1 MENTFKQK
9 LADLI
14 EDSDLSKEQ
23 KELWMLFML
32 KSIPDEDEAVFEAVN
47 ESKENLILLTKHLR
61 DKILSMEQLKEEDW
75 KELTNNEKD
84 YSSKCG
90 C

>member
-1 MENTFKQK
+1 MENTFKQQ

-14 EDSDLSKEQ
+14 DDSDLSKEQ
-23 KELWMLFML
+23 KELWTLFML
-32 KSIPDEDEAVFEAVN
+32 KSIPDEDEAVFEAVS

-75 KELTNNEKD
+75 KELTNNEKN
-84 YSSKCG
+84 YSSNCS